1 MAATSMS
8 ESESE
13 SESESS
19 VARAEDPPVRRTA
32 GWSDA
37 LRTAL
42 LPLLGLFE
50 DPRIT
55 EIEANGFDDVWVK
68 GIPWQ
73 GHRPTNVRWFSQ
85 EDFRLA
91 CIRAAEVI
99 GRQVSESSPL
109 CNARLPGGERVNI
122 AVPPAC
128 ARIALTIR
136 LFPTE
141 TMTFAKLESLGSLN
155 ADVRTMLESLILARK
170 SILVAGGTGSGKT
183 SLLNAMS
190 QVIPRHERIVTIEDA
205 RELQIQQPNWVAME
219 TVEPYQGY
227 QGSGARVTIGDLVKN
242 ALRQNPDRIVVGE
255 VRGEEAFYLLRA
267 LSTGHG
273 GGLGT
278 IHAND
283 GDDAL
288 HQVQLL
294 AQMAE
299 VGGLTAATVAAMVG
313 RAVDV
318 VVYQGYGEEGRRR
331 VTEILELTK
340 PGVAVSRTGGILYC
354 YRRLLDWQQETGQW
368 RFTQPPS
375 ADLRRSLERQQLPW
389 PAESLGATGR
399 SDSLPDDVHRGGAR
413 NGPAAMSKP
422 GKARKGSAVIRS
434 ASG

>member
-1 MAATSMS
+1 MIS
-8 ESESE
+8 ESDDSGRT
-13 SESESS
+13 
-19 VARAEDPPVRRTA
+19 AAGGYRTA

-42 LPLLGLFE
+42 YPLLGLFD

-68 GIPWQ
+68 GSPWR
-73 GHRPTNVRWFSQ
+73 GHRRTNVSWPSQ

-91 CIRAAEVI
+91 CIRAGEVI
-99 GRQVSESSPL
+99 GRQVSEASPL

-141 TMTFAKLESLGSLN
+141 TLTFDKLQAFGSVDAN
-155 ADVRTMLESLILARK
+155 VRTMLESLVLARK
-170 SILVAGGTGSGKT
+170 SILIAGGTGSGKT

-190 QVIPRHERIVTIEDA
+190 QVIPAHERIVTIEDA

-219 TVEPYQGY
+219 TVEPIQE
-227 QGSGARVTIGDLVKN
+227 SGTRVTIGDLVKN
-242 ALRQNPDRIVVGE
+242 ALRQTPDRIVVGE

-278 IHAND
+278 IHADD
-283 GDDAL
+283 GEDAL
-288 HQVQLL
+288 HQLQLL
-294 AQMAE
+294 TQMAD

-318 VVYQGYGEEGRRR
+318 VVYQGYFEEENARR
-331 VTEILELTK
+331 VSEILEIEK
-340 PGVAVSRTGGILYC
+340 PGVDVGQGGGVAYL
-354 YRRLLDWQQETGQW
+354 YRRLLDWSETEGRW
-368 RFTQPPS
+368 RYTQRPS
-375 ADLRRSLERQQLPW
+375 QSLMRSLQRKGLPW
-389 PAESLGATGR
+389 PTVSSEA
-399 SDSLPDDVHRGGAR
+399 PDVRG
-413 NGPAAMSKP
+413 
-422 GKARKGSAVIRS
+422 
-434 ASG
+434 

>member
-1 MAATSMS
+1 MPD
-8 ESESE
+8 E
-13 SESESS
+13 
-19 VARAEDPPVRRTA
+19 ARCASRTA

-42 LPLLGLFE
+42 FPLLGLI
-50 DPRIT
+50 DDVRIT

-68 GIPWQ
+68 GEPWT
-73 GHRPTNVRWFSQ
+73 GHRKTNVSWASQ

-91 CIRAAEVI
+91 CIRAGEVI

-136 LFPTE
+136 LFPAE
-141 TMTFAKLESLGSLN
+141 TMTFDKLMSLGSVN
-155 ADVRTMLESLILARK
+155 PPVRTMLESLVLARK
-170 SILVAGGTGSGKT
+170 SMLIAGGTSSGKT

-190 QVIPRHERIVTIEDA
+190 QVIPSHERIVTIEDA

-219 TVEPYQGY
+219 TVEPYHEG
-227 QGSGARVTIGDLVKN
+227 GARVTIGDLVKN
-242 ALRQNPDRIVVGE
+242 ALRQTPDRIVVGE
-255 VRGEEAFYLLRA
+255 VRGDEAFYLLRA

-288 HQVQLL
+288 HQLQLL
-294 AQMAE
+294 AQMAD
-299 VGGLTAATVAAMVG
+299 VGGLTAATVASMVG

-318 VVYQGYGEEGRRR
+318 VVYQGYFEDGNARR
-331 VTEILELTK
+331 VSEILELDH
-340 PGVAVSRTGGILYC
+340 PGVVLGPGGEIAYR
-354 YRRLLDWQQETGQW
+354 YRRVLVWSQDVAAWTFPQRPSDALL
-368 RFTQPPS
+368 
-375 ADLRRSLERQQLPW
+375 ASLERKQLPW
-389 PAESLGATGR
+389 PAES
-399 SDSLPDDVHRGGAR
+399 AR
-413 NGPAAMSKP
+413 AGE
-422 GKARKGSAVIRS
+422 V
-434 ASG
+434 

>member
-1 MAATSMS
+1 MTG
-8 ESESE
+8 
-13 SESESS
+13 
-19 VARAEDPPVRRTA
+19 DVRRDSRAA

-42 LPLLGLFE
+42 FPLLGLI
-50 DPRIT
+50 DDRRIT

-68 GIPWQ
+68 GSPWG
-73 GHRPTNVRWFSQ
+73 GHRKTNVSWASP

-128 ARIALTIR
+128 AKIALTIR
-136 LFPTE
+136 LFPAE
-141 TMTFAKLESLGSLN
+141 TMTFDKLMALGSV
-155 ADVRTMLESLILARK
+155 DVSVRTMLESLVLARK
-170 SILVAGGTGSGKT
+170 SMLIAGGTGSGKT

-190 QVIPRHERIVTIEDA
+190 QVIPSHERVVTIEDA

-219 TVEPYQGY
+219 TVEPYQEGA
-227 QGSGARVTIGDLVKN
+227 ARVTIGDLVKN
-242 ALRQNPDRIVVGE
+242 ALRQTPDRIVVGE
-255 VRGEEAFYLLRA
+255 VRGDEAFYLLRA

-288 HQVQLL
+288 HQLQLL
-294 AQMAE
+294 AQMAD
-299 VGGLTAATVAAMVG
+299 VAGLTAATIASMVA

-318 VVYQGYGEEGRRR
+318 VVYQGYFEDGNARR
-331 VTEILELTK
+331 VSEMLELER
-340 PGVAVSRTGGILYC
+340 PGVVLGPGGEIGYR
-354 YRRLLDWQQETGQW
+354 YRRLLEWKSDVGAWS
-368 RFTQPPS
+368 FPQPPS
-375 ADLRRSLERQQLPW
+375 PALLASIGRKRLPW
-389 PAESLGATGR
+389 PSES
-399 SDSLPDDVHRGGAR
+399 AR
-413 NGPAAMSKP
+413 AGE
-422 GKARKGSAVIRS
+422 R
-434 ASG
+434 

>member
-1 MAATSMS
+1 MDF
-8 ESESE
+8 EG
-13 SESESS
+13 
-19 VARAEDPPVRRTA
+19 RGKGRTA

-42 LPLLGLFE
+42 FPLLGLI
-50 DPRIT
+50 DDQRIT

-68 GIPWQ
+68 GSPWI
-73 GHRPTNVRWFSQ
+73 GHRKTNVAWASP

-91 CIRAAEVI
+91 CIRAGEVI

-128 ARIALTIR
+128 ASIALTIR

-141 TMTFAKLESLGSLN
+141 TLTFDKLLAFGSVN
-155 ADVRTMLESLILARK
+155 PPVRTMLESLVLARK
-170 SILVAGGTGSGKT
+170 SMLIAGGTGSGKT

-190 QVIPRHERIVTIEDA
+190 QVIPRHERIVTVEDA

-219 TVEPYQGY
+219 TVEPYHEG
-227 QGSGARVTIGDLVKN
+227 GTRVTIGDLVKN
-242 ALRQNPDRIVVGE
+242 ALRQSPDRIVVGE

-288 HQVQLL
+288 HQLQLL
-294 AQMAE
+294 AQMAD
-299 VGGLTAATVAAMVG
+299 VAGLTTGTVASMVG

-318 VVYQGYGEEGRRR
+318 VVYQGYFEEGNARR
-331 VTEILELTK
+331 VSEILELER
-340 PGVAVSRTGGILYC
+340 PGAVLGSGGEVGYR
-354 YRRLLDWQQETGQW
+354 YRRLLQW
-368 RFTQPPS
+368 KSDIAAWIFPQRPS
-375 ADLRRSLERQQLPW
+375 DSLLAALGRKQLPW
-389 PAESLGATGR
+389 PSESAAAAEGR
-399 SDSLPDDVHRGGAR
+399 AHETDT
-413 NGPAAMSKP
+413 
-422 GKARKGSAVIRS
+422 
-434 ASG
+434 